1 MKIIHTADLHL
12 DSSLSRHLGDERAKE
27 RRNELLVTFQKMV
40 KYAADEDVSAIII
53 AGDLFD
59 TRRIS
64 ATARNAVV
72 TTVQDHPYITFYY
85 LRGNHD
91 AGSFIDDVVKKFGAL
106 PENLLLFG
114 DEWKTYELSNGEESV
129 TITGAELS
137 ADNNMQL
144 VSSLVLDQN
153 KMNIVTLHGQEVY
166 SALKKDA
173 EVIPIKDY
181 RNRGIDYMALGH
193 IHSPSIEKLDSRG
206 VYSYSGCLEGRGFD
220 ECGPRGF
227 NMLTITRNETG
238 VQKLEVE
245 FIPFASRVLHEIRV
259 DVSECE
265 TSDDAVKKIR
275 DEVQERTVISDDLLR
290 VLLVGEVSVEAD
302 IDADYIKKNLDNDYY
317 LVQVKDKTKTFVDFA
332 GFAGDMTLK
341 GEFVRMIQEEQT
353 SGNLTDDEAAE
364 IIKTGIMLLAGEEVL
379 K

>member
-72 TTVQDHPYITFYY
+72 TTVQDHPDITFYY

-91 AGSFIDDVVKKFGAL
+91 AGSFIDDVIKKFGAL
-106 PENLLLFG
+106 PDNLLLFG

-181 RNRGIDYMALGH
+181 RNRG
-193 IHSPSIEKLDSRG
+193 

-275 DEVQERTVISDDLLR
+275 DEVQDRTVISDDLLR
-290 VLLVGEVSVEAD
+290 VLLVGEVPVDAD

>member
-1 MKIIHTADLHL
+1 M
-12 DSSLSRHLGDERAKE
+12 
-27 RRNELLVTFQKMV
+27 
-40 KYAADEDVSAIII
+40 
-53 AGDLFD
+53 
-59 TRRIS
+59 
-64 ATARNAVV
+64 
-72 TTVQDHPYITFYY
+72 
-85 LRGNHD
+85 
-91 AGSFIDDVVKKFGAL
+91 
-106 PENLLLFG
+106 
-114 DEWKTYELSNGEESV
+114 

-137 ADNNMQL
+137 ADNNMKL

-206 VYSYSGCLEGRGFD
+206 IYSYSGCLEGRGFD

-227 NMLTITRNETG
+227 NMLTITHNEAG
-238 VQKLEVE
+238 VQNLEVE

-265 TSDDAVKKIR
+265 TSDDAVKKIS

-290 VLLVGEVSVEAD
+290 VLLVGEVPVDAD